1 MQVLPETQRIKI
13 AKWIDE
19 YIGRWLIWLFCWLQ
33 SAQPRQHE
41 PAVVDRIL
49 FVKFWGIGSIILA
62 EPALRYL
69 RKKYPQARLD
79 FLTLAQNQEL
89 FALIPQVDRVHCLD
103 FRHLWGFVLSAISLI
118 VQLRRQRYNLI
129 IDAEFF
135 ANFSALVSR
144 LANPRFLVGFSRPG
158 ASKSRLLDD
167 VVPFLDEQHA
177 ADNFLRLV
185 MKDRTA
191 DISGWAQPQIVSPKP
206 ALGEKALALRP
217 FVVMNVNAS
226 PLALERRWPQER
238 FVQLAQWLL
247 QTYEVDMA
255 LIGSQAEREYTDVVA
270 TAIGKPY
277 AVRNLAG
284 TLTLVELAALIEN
297 AAFFISND
305 SGPLHLAAALQ
316 KPVAGFF
323 GPETPERFGPRCD
336 DRLIFYLDLP
346 CSPCMS
352 VDNAKTVNCTNHLRC
367 MRDLKTVMVIP
378 RLQQFIEQRELLPR
392 RVAEHFLISEPIL
405 RFDNRI

>member
-1 MQVLPETQRIKI
+1 MLPETQRIKI

-19 YIGRWLIWLFCWLQ
+19 YAGRWLIRLVCRLQ
-33 SAQPRQHE
+33 PAPPRRHE
-41 PAVVDRIL
+41 PATIDRIL

-89 FALIPQVDRVHCLD
+89 FALIPQVDRMHCLD
-103 FRHLWGFVLSAISLI
+103 FRHLWGFVFSAISLI
-118 VQLRRQRYNLI
+118 VQLRRQRYDVI

-144 LANPRFLVGFSRPG
+144 LASPRCLVGFSRPG
-158 ASKSRLLDD
+158 ARKSRLLDIA
-167 VVPFLDEQHA
+167 VPFLDEQHA

-191 DISGWAQPQIVSPKP
+191 DISGWAQPQIASSNSTC
-206 ALGEKALALRP
+206 GEKDSALRP
-217 FVVMNVNAS
+217 YVVMNVNAS
-226 PLALERRWPQER
+226 SLALERRWPPER

-247 QTYEVDMA
+247 QSYEVDLA

-270 TAIGKPY
+270 AAIGNPLK
-277 AVRNLAG
+277 VRNLAG
-284 TLTLVELAALIEN
+284 TLTLIELAALIEN
-297 AAFFISND
+297 AALFISND

-367 MRDLKTVMVIP
+367 MGDLQVTLVIP
-378 RLQQFIEQRELLPR
+378 SLQRFIDQRGLLPK
-392 RVAEHFLISEPIL
+392 RVVQRFLISEPIL
-405 RFDNRI
+405 GFDNRV

>member
-1 MQVLPETQRIKI
+1 MQVSLETQRIKI

-19 YIGRWLIWLFCWLQ
+19 YAGRWLIGLVCWWRATQ
-33 SAQPRQHE
+33 SCRQE
-41 PAVVDRIL
+41 PAIVKRIL

-62 EPALRYL
+62 EPTLRYL

-79 FLTLAQNQEL
+79 FLTLAQNQGL
-89 FALIPQVDRVHCLD
+89 FALIPHADCVYYLD
-103 FRHLWGFVLSAISLI
+103 FCYLWRFLFSAISLI
-118 VQLRRQRYNLI
+118 VQLRRRRYDLI
-129 IDAEFF
+129 IDADFF
-135 ANFSALVSR
+135 ANFSALISR
-144 LANPRFLVGFSRPG
+144 LANPRCLVGFSRPG
-158 ASKSRLLDD
+158 ASKGRLLDI

-185 MKDRTA
+185 MKDRIA
-191 DISGWAQPQIVSPKP
+191 DISGWAQPQIVSPNSTF
-206 ALGEKALALRP
+206 GEQDSALRP
-217 FVVMNVNAS
+217 YIVMNVNAS

-247 QTYEVDMA
+247 QTYEVDLA

-270 TAIGKPY
+270 AAIGNPY

-284 TLTLVELAALIEN
+284 TLTLVELAALIES
-297 AAFFISND
+297 AALFISND
-305 SGPLHLAAALQ
+305 SGPLHLAAALH

-367 MRDLKTVMVIP
+367 MGDLQATFVIAS
-378 RLQQFIEQRELLPR
+378 LQRFIDQRELLPR
-392 RVAEHFLISEPIL
+392 RITKKLLAAFIE
-405 RFDNRI
+405 

>member
-1 MQVLPETQRIKI
+1 
-13 AKWIDE
+13 
-19 YIGRWLIWLFCWLQ
+19 
-33 SAQPRQHE
+33 
-41 PAVVDRIL
+41 
-49 FVKFWGIGSIILA
+49 VKFWGIGSIILA
-62 EPALRYL
+62 EPTLRYL
-69 RKKYPQARLD
+69 RKIYPQARLD
-79 FLTLAQNQEL
+79 FLTLKQNQGL
-89 FALIPQVDRVHCLD
+89 FKLIPQVDRVHCLD
-103 FRHLWGFVLSAISLI
+103 FRHLWRFVLSAISLI
-118 VQLRRQRYNLI
+118 VQLRRQRYDLI

-144 LANPRFLVGFSRPG
+144 LAKPRCLVGFSRPS
-158 ASKSRLLDD
+158 ASKSRLLDI

-191 DISGWAQPQIVSPKP
+191 DISGWAQPHMASPNSKF
-206 ALGEKALALRP
+206 AEQGAALRP
-217 FVVMNVNAS
+217 YVVMNVNAS

-247 QTYEVDMA
+247 QNYEVDLA

-270 TAIGKPY
+270 AAIGKPD

-297 AAFFISND
+297 AALFISND

-316 KPVAGFF
+316 KPVVGFY

-367 MRDLKTVMVIP
+367 MGDLKVALVIP
-378 RLQQFIEQRELLPR
+378 SLQRFIDQRELLPKR
-392 RVAEHFLISEPIL
+392 YVPQHRYLLKHPTSYE
-405 RFDNRI
+405 

>member
-19 YIGRWLIWLFCWLQ
+19 YVGRWLIRLICWLQ
-33 SAQPRQHE
+33 PAQSRQPE
-41 PAVVDRIL
+41 PAIVDRIL

-69 RKKYPQARLD
+69 RKIYPQARLD
-79 FLTLAQNQEL
+79 FLTLKQNQEL
-89 FALIPQVDRVHCLD
+89 FKLIPQVDRVHCLD
-103 FRHLWGFVLSAISLI
+103 FRHLWRFVLSAISLI
-118 VQLRRQRYNLI
+118 VQLRRQRYDLI

-144 LANPRFLVGFSRPG
+144 LASPRCLVGFSRPG
-158 ASKSRLLDD
+158 ASKSRLLDI

-177 ADNFLRLV
+177 ADNFLRLA
-185 MKDRTA
+185 MKDRSA
-191 DISGWAQPQIVSPKP
+191 DISGWAQPQITSPHSTG
-206 ALGEKALALRP
+206 GEKNSALRP
-217 FVVMNVNAS
+217 YVVMNVNAS

-247 QTYEVDMA
+247 QSYEVDLA
-255 LIGSQAEREYTDVVA
+255 LIGSSAEREYTDMVA
-270 TAIGKPY
+270 AAIGNPY
-277 AVRNLAG
+277 TVRNLAG

-297 AAFFISND
+297 AALFISND

-367 MRDLKTVMVIP
+367 MGDLQVTLVIP
-378 RLQQFIEQRELLPR
+378 SLQRFIGQRELLPK
-392 RVAEHFLISEPIL
+392 RVAKHFLIGA
-405 RFDNRI
+405 

>member
-1 MQVLPETQRIKI
+1 MFKETHRIKI

-19 YIGRWLIWLFCWLQ
+19 YAGRWLIRLVCWLQ
-33 SAQPRQHE
+33 PAQPQQHE
-41 PAVVDRIL
+41 PAIIDRIL

-62 EPALRYL
+62 EPTLRYL
-69 RKKYPQARLD
+69 RKKHPQARLD
-79 FLTLAQNQEL
+79 FLTLAHNQEL
-89 FALIPQVDRVHCLD
+89 FALIPQVNCVHCLD
-103 FRHLWGFVLSAISLI
+103 FRHLWRFVLSAISLI
-118 VQLRRQRYNLI
+118 LQLRRQRYDLI

-144 LANPRFLVGFSRPG
+144 LAYPRCLVGFSRPG
-158 ASKSRLLDD
+158 ASKSRLLDII
-167 VVPFLDEQHA
+167 VPFLDEQHA

-185 MKDRTA
+185 MKNRTA
-191 DISGWAQPQIVSPKP
+191 DISGWAQPQIATPKSTF
-206 ALGEKALALRP
+206 GEKDSALRP

-247 QTYEVDMA
+247 QTYEVDLA
-255 LIGSQAEREYTDVVA
+255 LIGSPVEREYTDVVA
-270 TAIGKPY
+270 AAIGNPY

-284 TLTLVELAALIEN
+284 TLTLIELAALIEN
-297 AAFFISND
+297 AALFISND

-336 DRLIFYLDLP
+336 DRLILYLDLP

-367 MRDLKTVMVIP
+367 MGDLKVALVIP
-378 RLQQFIEQRELLPR
+378 SLQRFIEQRELLPK
-392 RVAEHFLISEPIL
+392 RVAKHFLIGA
-405 RFDNRI
+405 

>member
-19 YIGRWLIWLFCWLQ
+19 YAGRWLIRLVCRLQ
-33 SAQPRQHE
+33 PAQSRQHE
-41 PAVVDRIL
+41 PAIVHRIL

-103 FRHLWGFVLSAISLI
+103 FRHLWGFVFSAISLI
-118 VQLRRQRYNLI
+118 VQLRRRRYDLI

-144 LANPRFLVGFSRPG
+144 LASPRCLVGFSRPG
-158 ASKSRLLDD
+158 ASKSRLLDI

-185 MKDRTA
+185 IKDRTT
-191 DISGWAQPQIVSPKP
+191 DISGWAQPQIAAPNSKFR
-206 ALGEKALALRP
+206 EKDSVLRP
-217 FVVMNVNAS
+217 YIVMNVNAS

-238 FVQLAQWLL
+238 FIQLAQWLL
-247 QTYEVDMA
+247 QTYEVDLA
-255 LIGSQAEREYTDVVA
+255 LIGSPTEREYTDVVA
-270 TAIGKPY
+270 AAIGKPF

-284 TLTLVELAALIEN
+284 TLMLVELAALIEN
-297 AAFFISND
+297 AALFISND
-305 SGPLHLAAALQ
+305 SGPLHLAAALH

-367 MRDLKTVMVIP
+367 MGDLQVALVIP
-378 RLQQFIEQRELLPR
+378 SLQRFIDQRGLLPK
-392 RVAEHFLISEPIL
+392 RVTRHFAIEV
-405 RFDNRI
+405 

>member
-1 MQVLPETQRIKI
+1 MQMSLETRRIKI

-19 YIGRWLIWLFCWLQ
+19 YAGRWLIGLVCWWR
-33 SAQPRQHE
+33 ATQPCRQE
-41 PAVVDRIL
+41 PASVKRIL

-62 EPALRYL
+62 EPTLRYL

-89 FALIPQVDRVHCLD
+89 FTFIPQVDRVYCLD
-103 FRHLWGFVLSAISLI
+103 FINLWRFVLSAILLI
-118 VQLRRQRYNLI
+118 VQLRRQCYDLI

-144 LANPRFLVGFSRPG
+144 LANPRCLVGFSRPG
-158 ASKSRLLDD
+158 ASKSRLLDIT
-167 VVPFLDEQHA
+167 VPFIDEQHA

-185 MKDRTA
+185 MKDRTE
-191 DISGWAQPQIVSPKP
+191 DISGWAQPQIASPN
-206 ALGEKALALRP
+206 ATFGEKDSALRP
-217 FVVMNVNAS
+217 YIVMNVNAS

-247 QTYEVDMA
+247 QTYEVDLA
-255 LIGSQAEREYTDVVA
+255 LIGSQVEREYTDVVA
-270 TAIGKPY
+270 TAIGNPY

-284 TLTLVELAALIEN
+284 TLTLIELAALIEN
-297 AAFFISND
+297 AALFISND

-336 DRLIFYLDLP
+336 DRLTFYLDLP

-367 MRDLKTVMVIP
+367 MGDLQATFVIAS
-378 RLQQFIEQRELLPR
+378 LQRFIDQRELLPR
-392 RVAEHFLISEPIL
+392 RITKKLLTAFIE
-405 RFDNRI
+405 

>member
-1 MQVLPETQRIKI
+1 MLPETQRIKI

-19 YIGRWLIWLFCWLQ
+19 YAGRWLIPLVCWLQ
-33 SAQPRQHE
+33 PAQPRQHE
-41 PAVVDRIL
+41 PAIVDRIL

-69 RKKYPQARLD
+69 RKIYPQAHVD
-79 FLTLAQNQEL
+79 FLTLSQNQEL
-89 FALIPQVDRVHCLD
+89 FKLIPHIDRVHCLD
-103 FRHLWGFVLSAISLI
+103 FRHLWRFALSAISLI
-118 VQLRRQRYNLI
+118 AQLRRQRYDLI

-135 ANFSALVSR
+135 ANFSALISR
-144 LANPRFLVGFSRPG
+144 LANPRCLVGFSRPG
-158 ASKSRLLDD
+158 ASKRRLLDI

-177 ADNFLRLV
+177 ADNFLRLI

-191 DISGWAQPQIVSPKP
+191 DISGWAQPQIASPKSTF
-206 ALGEKALALRP
+206 GEKGSALRP
-217 FVVMNVNAS
+217 YVVMNVNAS

-247 QTYEVDMA
+247 QSYEVDLA
-255 LIGSQAEREYTDVVA
+255 LIGSPAEIEYTKVVA
-270 TAIGKPY
+270 AAIGNPY

-284 TLTLVELAALIEN
+284 TLTLIELAALIEN
-297 AAFFISND
+297 AALFISND
-305 SGPLHLAAALQ
+305 SGPLHLAAAMQ

-367 MRDLKTVMVIP
+367 MRDLKATMVIP
-378 RLQQFIEQRELLPR
+378 QLQHFIDQRELLPR
-392 RVAEHFLISEPIL
+392 RVTQHFTIEV
-405 RFDNRI
+405 

>member
-1 MQVLPETQRIKI
+1 MQTLLETQRIKI

-19 YIGRWLIWLFCWLQ
+19 YAGRWLIRLVCWLQ
-33 SAQPRQHE
+33 PAQPRQHE
-41 PAVVDRIL
+41 PAIIDRIL

-62 EPALRYL
+62 EPTLRYL
-69 RKKYPQARLD
+69 RKIYPQARLD
-79 FLTLAQNQEL
+79 FLTLKQNQEL
-89 FALIPQVDRVHCLD
+89 FKLIPQVDRVHCLD
-103 FRHLWGFVLSAISLI
+103 FRHLWRFVLSAISLI
-118 VQLRRQRYNLI
+118 VQLRRQRYDLI

-144 LANPRFLVGFSRPG
+144 LVNPQCLVGFSRPG
-158 ASKSRLLDD
+158 ASKSRLLDI

-185 MKDRTA
+185 MNDRTA
-191 DISGWAQPQIVSPKP
+191 DISGWAQPQIASPNSIF
-206 ALGEKALALRP
+206 GEKDSALRP
-217 FVVMNVNAS
+217 YVVMNVNAS

-247 QTYEVDMA
+247 QTYEVDLA
-255 LIGSQAEREYTDVVA
+255 LIGSPAEREYTDGVA
-270 TAIGKPY
+270 AAIGNPY

-297 AAFFISND
+297 AALFISND

-367 MRDLKTVMVIP
+367 MGDLKVTLVIP
-378 RLQQFIEQRELLPR
+378 SLQRFIDQRELLPER
-392 RVAEHFLISEPIL
+392 IAKTKFVASIE
-405 RFDNRI
+405 